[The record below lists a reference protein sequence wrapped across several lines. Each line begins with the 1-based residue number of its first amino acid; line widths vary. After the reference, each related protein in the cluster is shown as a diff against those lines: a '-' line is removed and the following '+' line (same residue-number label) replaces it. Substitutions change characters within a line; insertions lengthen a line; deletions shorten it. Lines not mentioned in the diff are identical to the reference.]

1 MTDTETPADTSTD
14 TAGPLSDAAIASFVA
29 DWYAA
34 LDRHDPLVE
43 VLPYLLDD
51 GLVMH
56 FPEGTLHGHAGFAE
70 WYEKVTNLFFDEV
83 HEVTEVT
90 VTRTAG
96 ATAVHVVVNWQARV
110 WNPPAARSTWLGF
123 DADQSWTVVERDG
136 APAVESYTV
145 DALHP
150 MPGSASL

>member
-1 MTDTETPADTSTD
+1 MTETQTPTE
-14 TAGPLSDAAIASFVA
+14 TAGPLGDAAIEKFVA

-34 LDRHDPLVE
+34 LDRHDPLEE

-56 FPEGTLHGHAGFAE
+56 FPEGTLRGHAGFAE
-70 WYEKVTNLFFDEV
+70 WYEKVTTLFFDEV
-83 HEVTEVT
+83 HEVTEVA
-90 VTRTAG
+90 VTRTPG
-96 ATAVHVVVNWQARV
+96 ASAVAVHVVVNWQARI
-110 WNPPAARSTWLGF
+110 WTPPAARSTWLGF
-123 DADQSWTVVERDG
+123 DADQRWTVVDRDG
-136 APAVESYTV
+136 APAVETYTV